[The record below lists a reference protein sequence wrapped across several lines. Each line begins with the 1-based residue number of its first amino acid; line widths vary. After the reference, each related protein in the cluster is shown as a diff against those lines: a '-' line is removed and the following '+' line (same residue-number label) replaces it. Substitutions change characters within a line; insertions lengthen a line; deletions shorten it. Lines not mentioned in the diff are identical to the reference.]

1 MCNEYR
7 FKVSL
12 DRIATEFS
20 RLKLP
25 LTWAGG
31 APNLE
36 PRDSIRPT
44 DPAPIV
50 VGTPDGGAE
59 LRQLRWGFQQPGRPP
74 VINFRSEGRR
84 FPNGRCLIPTDGFYE
99 FTGTKSPKSKWLFTR
114 ADGDDFF
121 CIAGLVRD
129 DRFTMLT
136 CEPGPDVAPYHNR
149 QIVVLDRPRWAAW
162 LDPEADPAPLLEP
175 QPAGFLTV
183 EQVRAG
189 AEASRAGELPL
200 DPAPADLRQVSRDKQ
215 GRRP

>member
-7 FKVSL
+7 FKQSL
-12 DRIATEFS
+12 DRIAEEFS
-20 RLKLP
+20 RLRLP
-25 LTWAGG
+25 LHWAGG

-50 VGTPDGGAE
+50 VGSPDGAE
-59 LRQLRWGFQQPGRPP
+59 LKQLRWGFQQPGRPP

-84 FPNGRCLIPTDGFYE
+84 FSSGRCLIPTDGFYE

-114 ADGDDFF
+114 ADSDDFF

-136 CEPGPDVAPYHNR
+136 CEPGPDIAPYHDR
-149 QIVVLDRPRWAAW
+149 QIVILPRKHWAAW
-162 LDPEADPAPLLEP
+162 LGPAEDQPPIGPL
-175 QPAGFLTV
+175 PAGSLKV
-183 EQVRAG
+183 EQIR
-189 AEASRAGELPL
+189 
-200 DPAPADLRQVSRDKQ
+200 
-215 GRRP
+215 